1 MDRKWTVKHSF
12 LWKTIKLLSK
22 YCLISTQ
29 IYFTVTK
36 MVNTRRKL
44 IEVVFEKA
52 KKEIR
57 KESKSAI
64 ADYLSLHF
72 EEQYSLSKDG
82 RTFVRYYDKLVE
94 KNGDYNIDDITLDYM
109 SIYIGYKDFDD
120 FCDNHKN
127 EPFIKDFGTM
137 KVAITETNLQTD
149 DPLNDSSKIS
159 VHITNAPVFNIPEF
173 LTKNKN
179 SFGIVGLIMAGGFF
193 ITQKENENLSEESHH
208 LVTQQPIENVSNLN
222 QETAST
228 SPSTVS
234 VIERKVNYITPKKEN
249 APAHEK
255 ECMYWKSDHYVSVYC
270 DQDII
275 GSQVIA
281 LDEELLATF
290 RKITN
295 TDTLNVNNA
304 LGKVWYDKSN
314 NELDFFTNYG
324 IHPENGKTLRP
335 VTKHIIEKYITNF

>member
-1 MDRKWTVKHSF
+1 M
-12 LWKTIKLLSK
+12 SK
-22 YCLISTQ
+22 YCLFSTR

-36 MVNTRRKL
+36 MVNKRRKL
-44 IEVVFEKA
+44 VEVVFEKA

-72 EEQYSLSKDG
+72 EEQYDLSRDG
-82 RTFVRYYDKLVE
+82 RTFVRYYDNLVE
-94 KNGDYNIDDITLDYM
+94 KNGNYTIDDITLDYM
-109 SIYIGYKDFDD
+109 SDYMGYKDFYD
-120 FCDNHKN
+120 FCDNYKN

-137 KVAITETNLQTD
+137 KVTITETNPQSD
-149 DPLNDSSKIS
+149 DSLNDSSKIS

-179 SFGIVGLIMAGGFF
+179 SFGIMGLIIAGGFF
-193 ITQKENENLSEESHH
+193 INQKENLPSESHY
-208 LVTQQPIENVSNLN
+208 LATQQPIENISNLN
-222 QETAST
+222 LETASS

-234 VIERKVNYITPKKEN
+234 FVEKKVYITPKEEN
-249 APAHEK
+249 NPAHKK
-255 ECMYWKSDHYVSVYC
+255 ECMYWKSDHYVAVYC

-290 RKITN
+290 RKINN

-314 NELDFFTNYG
+314 NELNFFTNYG

-335 VTKHIIEKYITNF
+335 VSKHIIEKYITNF